1 MEFIETIL
9 FQKESKKILDDDQ
22 LQELQTILLLYPA
35 MGAVI
40 PGSGGLRK
48 LRWVSVGKGKKG
60 GLRIIYYWVTVD
72 HRIILLHVYKK
83 NRQEDLSSEQLKLLM
98 HLMQEE

>member
-40 PGSGGLRK
+40 SGSGGLRK
-48 LRWVSVGKGKKG
+48 LRWVSAGKGKKG

>member
-48 LRWVSVGKGKKG
+48 LRWVSAGKGKKG
-60 GLRIIYYWVTVD
+60 VLRIIYYWVIVD

>member
-48 LRWVSVGKGKKG
+48 LRWVSAGKGKKG

-98 HLMQEE
+98 HLMREE

>member
-22 LQELQTILLLYPA
+22 LQELQTTLLLYPA

-40 PGSGGLRK
+40 PRSGGLRK
-48 LRWVSVGKGKKG
+48 LRWVSAGKGKKG